1 MKKIALLSLLLIIFA
16 LAAYHALLYF
26 DNQFKY
32 GRMRETPS
40 IRPHEAPLP
49 VMEKGLVPVSGGEAI
64 FRAVAGKDLVSP
76 LAGGNPVD
84 IAQGKQL
91 YFTFCAQC
99 HGKNH
104 DGNGTVG
111 QSFHP
116 LPGDLRSEKI
126 QSLAGGII
134 FKEISYGTP
143 EGRQP
148 PLATTISIED
158 RWRII
163 SYLKSLRPRP

>member
-1 MKKIALLSLLLIIFA
+1 MKKTALLSLLLVIA
-16 LAAYHALLYF
+16 VMAAYHGLLYF

-49 VMEKGLVPVSGGEAI
+49 IMEKGLVPVSGGEAM
-64 FRAVAGKDLVSP
+64 FRAVEGSNLVSP
-76 LAGGNPVD
+76 LADVNPSE
-84 IAQGKQL
+84 IAQGQRL
-91 YFTFCAQC
+91 YFNFCAQC

-116 LPGDLRSEKI
+116 LPGDLRSKKI
-126 QSLAGGII
+126 QFLADGII
-134 FKEISYGTP
+134 FKEISYGIP

-163 SYLKSLRPRP
+163 AYLKSLGPRP

>member
-1 MKKIALLSLLLIIFA
+1 MKKITLLSLLLIIAA
-16 LAAYHALLYF
+16 LAAYHGLLYL
-26 DNQFKY
+26 DNEFKY
-32 GRMRETPS
+32 GRMRQTPS

-49 VMEKGLVPVSGGEAI
+49 VMENGLVPVGGGEALL
-64 FRAVAGKDLVSP
+64 RAVEGKDLLSP
-76 LAGGNPVD
+76 FAHPNPVEVTR
-84 IAQGKQL
+84 GKQL

-99 HGKNH
+99 HGKDH

-126 QSLAGGII
+126 QSLADGII
-134 FKEISYGTP
+134 FKEISYGIP
-143 EGRQP
+143 KGRQP
-148 PLATTISIED
+148 PLATTISIVD

-163 SYLKSLRPRP
+163 AYLKSLDPRP

>member
-1 MKKIALLSLLLIIFA
+1 MAT
-16 LAAYHALLYF
+16 YHALLYF
-26 DNQFKY
+26 DNEFKY

-49 VMEKGLVPVSGGEAI
+49 VMEKGLVPIRGGEAI

-76 LAGGNPVD
+76 LAGANPDD
-84 IAQGKQL
+84 IAHGKQL

-99 HGKNH
+99 HGRYH

-116 LPGDLRSEKI
+116 LPSDLRSEKI
-126 QSLAGGII
+126 KSLAGGII
-134 FKEISYGTP
+134 FKEISYGIP